1 MSSRGHCLPSTTG
14 GIPPTVFPSVLVLL
28 RFLLYSGVG
37 GRIRHW
43 SLAPK
48 KHSSYPSF
56 TKSFMQIVP
65 PSLWGSGLSLG
76 TEEIAIRHH
85 ICLPISIISTPGI
98 CAQNFVLVAP
108 VPPPRH
114 IHLCT
119 WEFGGPR
126 PIVHKTPPASG
137 SCESS
142 AGPST
147 ELAWWEGT
155 RKLLSREHL
164 LDPPGGS
171 THFLHLQ
178 RRVLCRAFCNTC
190 PIPHVQPFYLALKI
204 LTSWLLLMTAK
215 FGLPS

>member
-1 MSSRGHCLPSTTG
+1 MSSACPPIQEAHHQLSFLQCLCCSDSCYILG
-14 GIPPTVFPSVLVLL
+14 WEV
-28 RFLLYSGVG
+28 
-37 GRIRHW
+37 RHW

-48 KHSSYPSF
+48 KPSGYPSF
-56 TKSFMQIVP
+56 TESFMQTVP
-65 PSLWGSGLSLG
+65 PSGAQALVLELRR
-76 TEEIAIRHH
+76 IATRRC

-108 VPPPRH
+108 VPSPRH
-114 IHLCT
+114 IHPCT

-164 LDPPGGS
+164 LDPPGS
-171 THFLHLQ
+171 SIHFLHLQ
-178 RRVLCRAFCNTC
+178 RRVLCRVPCNTC

-204 LTSWLLLMTAK
+204 LTSWLLLMTGK
-215 FGLPS
+215 LGLPS